1 VFCAREGQAH
11 RQPNTKKRPGHHTMY
26 MLKFSRYD
34 CPGCDRKWF
43 FETIKDLETFLKDV
57 YPKFPETEWRHGHE
71 FYPNGLSIY
80 ECVLKMRSMV
90 ETHDFAYEMSE
101 SLSPQVNTVAKLI
114 YDLQGIVDAMED
126 GGYQWPLD
134 KITPR
139 VDKEE
144 LVKTVFNPNR
154 MMRMGGPEW
163 LECV

>member
-1 VFCAREGQAH
+1 
-11 RQPNTKKRPGHHTMY
+11 

-43 FETIKDLETFLKDV
+43 FETIGEIETFIKDA
-57 YPKFPETEWRHGHE
+57 YPKFPETEWEQDRE

-80 ECVLKMRSMV
+80 ECIGRTPVLKMRSMV
-90 ETHDFAYEMSE
+90 ESHDFDYEIPEFLFSQFE
-101 SLSPQVNTVAKLI
+101 TVSKLI
-114 YDLQGIVDAMED
+114 YELQGIVDAIQD
-126 GGYQWPLD
+126 GEYKWPLD
-134 KITPR
+134 QVTPR

-144 LVKTVFNPNR
+144 LVQAVFKPDR

>member
-26 MLKFSRYD
+26 LLKFSRYD

-126 GGYQWPLD
+126 GEYQWPLD
-134 KITPR
+134 QIIPR
-139 VDKEE
+139 VDKED
-144 LVKTVFNPNR
+144 LVKTVFQPDR
-154 MMRMGGPEW
+154 MVRMGGPEW

>member
-1 VFCAREGQAH
+1 
-11 RQPNTKKRPGHHTMY
+11 

-34 CPGCDRKWF
+34 CPGCDKKWF
-43 FETIKDLETFLKDV
+43 FETMEDIEAFIKAA
-57 YPKFPETEWRHGHE
+57 YPKFPEAEWRHGHE

-80 ECVLKMRSMV
+80 ECVGRNPVLKMKSMV
-90 ETHDFAYEMSE
+90 DAHEFEYEMPE
-101 SLSPQVNTVAKLI
+101 CLSTNVEFVSQLI
-114 YDLQGIVDAMED
+114 YELQGIVDDMED
-126 GGYQWPLD
+126 GDYKWPLD

-144 LVKTVFNPNR
+144 LVKTVFHPDR

>member
-1 VFCAREGQAH
+1 
-11 RQPNTKKRPGHHTMY
+11 M
-26 MLKFSRYD
+26 
-34 CPGCDRKWF
+34 
-43 FETIKDLETFLKDV
+43 
-57 YPKFPETEWRHGHE
+57 
-71 FYPNGLSIY
+71 
-80 ECVLKMRSMV
+80 
-90 ETHDFAYEMSE
+90 
-101 SLSPQVNTVAKLI
+101 
-114 YDLQGIVDAMED
+114 QGIVDAMED

>member
-1 VFCAREGQAH
+1 MF
-11 RQPNTKKRPGHHTMY
+11 
-26 MLKFSRYD
+26 MLQFSRYD
-34 CPGCDRKWF
+34 CTGCDKKWF
-43 FETIKDLETFLKDV
+43 FDTVGEIETFINEA

-80 ECVLKMRSMV
+80 ECVGRNPVLKMMSMV
-90 ETHDFAYEMSE
+90 ESHDFAYEMSE
-101 SLSPQVNTVAKLI
+101 CLSPQVNTVAKLI
-114 YDLQGIVDAMED
+114 YELQGIVDAMED